1 MYGHSWVSSCTED
14 VDKLEAPREKG
25 AARGLDGPPRHV
37 ENSPAVCILWKR
49 DLLIGISKR
58 YTWENAGCMGMGSTK
73 VGSCGEHG
81 EKGRDQG
88 VQAERH
94 TREFGPE
101 GSGESVKVSIQQQ
114 PT

>member
-1 MYGHSWVSSCTED
+1 MYGHSWVSSRTED

-25 AARGLDGPPRHV
+25 AARGLDRPPRHV

-58 YTWENAGCMGMGSTK
+58 CTWENAGMHGDGKHEDRELWRAWRERQGS
-73 VGSCGEHG
+73 GHE
-81 EKGRDQG
+81 
-88 VQAERH
+88 AERH
-94 TREFGPE
+94 TREFGRL
-101 GSGESVKVSIQQQ
+101 GSGEPVRVNVQQQ